1 MTMEKTIHGF
11 KPKEVMELYHY
22 LCIYECVFA
31 RMNKQ
36 SELEQ
41 KYPQMTEAK
50 SKLEAFTCNE
60 CNRES
65 LQVVGLAPMDNL
77 VSMTNT
83 KGAKFFSFLY
93 HLRNSIAH
101 GQIEKEGDFVYLT
114 DFTFTNG
121 VKVFSA
127 RGKIEFSILFKIISF
142 INQNVQLS

>member
-1 MTMEKTIHGF
+1 MTMEKTIHGL

-22 LCIYECVFA
+22 LCIYECEFA
-31 RMNKQ
+31 RMKNQ
-36 SELEQ
+36 TELER
-41 KYPQMTEAK
+41 KYPQLTEVK

-65 LQVVGLAPMDNL
+65 LQVVGLVPMDNL

-83 KGAKFFSFLY
+83 KGSKFFSFLY

-101 GQIEKEGDFVYLT
+101 GQIEKDGDYIYLT
-114 DFTFTNG
+114 DFTFIDE

-127 RGKIEFSILFKIISF
+127 RGKIEASILFEIIQS
-142 INQNVQLS
+142 INDNIQLI